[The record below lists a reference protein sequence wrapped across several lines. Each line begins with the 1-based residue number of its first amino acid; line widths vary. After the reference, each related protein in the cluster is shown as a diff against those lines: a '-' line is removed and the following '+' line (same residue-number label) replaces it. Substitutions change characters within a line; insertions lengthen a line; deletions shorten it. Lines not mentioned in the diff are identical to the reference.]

1 MRTNVQLAGK
11 KHQEGIALVI
21 VLGFLSILTIM
32 AVSFT
37 INMRTERLTSRMYLD
52 SARSRHLLD
61 VALGRALSDLDYYMT
76 NTSPAL
82 MAPDFDFYASSGN
95 SSNVILYQ
103 NLATNYLP
111 SGWVGAIPQA
121 QLQTIPNP
129 VDPAA
134 PPIGQYAYLIANLT
148 GFLDMNHAGLD
159 NSRSKGRSPG
169 EIRIKTALLSDIE
182 DDSKWENYA
191 ISLQTRWRRIE
202 TINEFIALCGG
213 DIIKSNL
220 GSRSFF
226 PVSRSLVEAQ
236 PGTSSNKIDISGG
249 KTALQS
255 ISNSIIDGFTLSG
268 LSVAQSR
275 DAYNQ
280 LIDFVDNEDIIP
292 ENPGGLSAEPVPM
305 INEIAASANLVR
317 EVLADP
323 PNTYRF
329 FLRDFKVSI
338 ELWYPFPIKETTPET
353 FRLSTNINIRFS
365 PAATANSNLRDL
377 RNALIPTNS
386 GSTATI
392 SPSEVSV
399 NKRGFTSAQ
408 GNPYVIELTYP
419 EKQFTVTDPLFA
431 NDSANIVDLAVQ
443 IDVLEVLYGDSV
455 VDRVSNPGVSFNV
468 RIRANNS
475 GQSAIACVDPRLN
488 HLSGSTHWRV
498 ETIPSIG
505 QINPFTT
512 SYNSGEVVG
521 SDPVMYSRNYP
532 LGQDKPGVGKGS
544 VADLGYLSLGLPWRT
559 IALYDKPG
567 SFSVNPVLDY
577 FSVNTSTSSIHGL
590 VNINSRRRDILASVF
605 LDQPIDSAP
614 EIEPTLGQLT
624 PEKALDFADA
634 ILQQTLVI
642 PFDRLSKLG
651 SIPTVYDD
659 SFNEILTSD
668 ARIESLIRN
677 SINLFTVRQ
686 NVLGIML
693 EAKVLSEDGA
703 VTGNEKAL
711 AVVWRDPVAVNG
723 VNETIVRYF
732 TWLTEE

>member
-1 MRTNVQLAGK
+1 MRTNVQFAGK

-169 EIRIKTALLSDIE
+169 EIRIRPELLNDVINDNSW
-182 DDSKWENYA
+182 STFANNLK
-191 ISLQTRWRRIE
+191 TRWRRIE
-202 TINEFIALCGG
+202 TVNEFIALSTNS
-213 DIIKSNL
+213 ILQSTT
-220 GSRSFF
+220 GSRHFF
-226 PVSRSLVEAQ
+226 PASRSLVERDPNGNPKVSIGGDKADLQ
-236 PGTSSNKIDISGG
+236 NNATNILAAFQNSGLNAAEANAAFDSLLDFIDTDYIPQNVNGISG
-249 KTALQS
+249 
-255 ISNSIIDGFTLSG
+255 
-268 LSVAQSR
+268 
-275 DAYNQ
+275 
-280 LIDFVDNEDIIP
+280 
-292 ENPGGLSAEPVPM
+292 EPVPM
-305 INEIAASANLVR
+305 INEISASGRLERNLI
-317 EVLADP
+317 DS
-323 PNTYRF
+323 NNSTYEF
-329 FLRDFKVSI
+329 ILRDFKVSV
-338 ELWYPFPIKETTPET
+338 ELWYPFPIDPNVSVPFRMDPASVFSFQTTVPGLPPPLNILFTSLNPTNGGANATIDPNPVTINNRGYYVVE
-353 FRLSTNINIRFS
+353 FRYPDKTATATGAGFGG
-365 PAATANSNLRDL
+365 PAAGINMTIK
-377 RNALIPTNS
+377 AL
-386 GSTATI
+386 
-392 SPSEVSV
+392 
-399 NKRGFTSAQ
+399 
-408 GNPYVIELTYP
+408 
-419 EKQFTVTDPLFA
+419 
-431 NDSANIVDLAVQ
+431 
-443 IDVLEVLYGDSV
+443 DVAVLYGG
-455 VDRVSNPGVSFNV
+455 DRVDAVASPLDITLKIPPNTDGKAGISCLD
-468 RIRANNS
+468 A
-475 GQSAIACVDPRLN
+475 RLN
-488 HLSGSTHWRV
+488 HLTG
-498 ETIPSIG
+498 
-505 QINPFTT
+505 NPYWKTEDNPT
-512 SYNSGEVVG
+512 LSQMNANTKAYNSAELIGD
-521 SDPVMYSRNYP
+521 DPVMYSRNAP
-532 LGQDKPGVGKGS
+532 LGTPKNGVLGS
-544 VADLGYLSLGLPWRT
+544 VADLGYISIGVPWRT

-567 SFSVNPVLDY
+567 SFNANPVLDY
-577 FSVNTSTSSIHGL
+577 FTVNTSTSSIHGL
-590 VNINSRRRDILASVF
+590 VNINTRRRDILASVF
-605 LDQPIDSAP
+605 LDQPIDAAP
-614 EIEPTLGQLT
+614 EFEPTLGT
-624 PEKALDFADA
+624 FDATAARAFADA
-634 ILQQTLVI
+634 IIAQTSVR
-642 PFDRLSKLG
+642 PFDGLAAMGKNMPTIYSSAFNG
-651 SIPTVYDD
+651 SL
-659 SFNEILTSD
+659 NSD
-668 ARIESLIRN
+668 ERIESLIRN
-677 SINLFTVRQ
+677 SVNLMTTRQ